1 VETGSFRVRFWPFS
15 SRPAPGTA
23 RGGRSPARRSGR
35 LNILSIHPALLRLRQ
50 APQPDKK
57 YGLPSGARTRHGAV
71 SPRPPVVLVRAHRHV
86 PANRSV
92 VRSGS
97 FGTRAARLGA
107 MASAAASAAA
117 ALARHVLLPPRYH
130 ASPPS
135 AARRARAA
143 PALTSASP
151 RCVLRRVG
159 RTPRYGT
166 TGKKRTRRFGAPR
179 AGMDMDL
186 ASGAVEV
193 INDLGFDTL
202 TFLGVTVLVVPAFR
216 VVKASPVKYLS
227 PPSSPPRL
235 LLAAPPPPLALP
247 CLHAAPPKCCRRFSA
262 SSAPASCSTSSA
274 SSGTSPTLSCSPS
287 GESFSWW
294 VYPLPLQSLVIS
306 YPLVWMKC
314 F

>member
-1 VETGSFRVRFWPFS
+1 
-15 SRPAPGTA
+15 
-23 RGGRSPARRSGR
+23 
-35 LNILSIHPALLRLRQ
+35 
-50 APQPDKK
+50 
-57 YGLPSGARTRHGAV
+57 
-71 SPRPPVVLVRAHRHV
+71 
-86 PANRSV
+86 
-92 VRSGS
+92 
-97 FGTRAARLGA
+97 

-216 VVKASPVKYLS
+216 VVKASPVK
-227 PPSSPPRL
+227 
-235 LLAAPPPPLALP
+235 
-247 CLHAAPPKCCRRFSA
+247 FSA

-287 GESFSWW
+287 GESFSCCLRWGW
-294 VYPLPLQSLVIS
+294 SSPSLASRLLRGTPLGWACLRFFCQPLLSRRSSFLLMM
-306 YPLVWMKC
+306 P
-314 F
+314 